1 MERRYFLALGAGSIL
16 NAQSRGLPSVAR
28 RYADPAT
35 ELDVLRLTD
44 PAYDSILPPPHQR
57 CISRRQGFCVFSSA
71 RGGTLQVYRMDLR
84 GFEWRILTN
93 SAAIDPASVAL
104 TADERSIVFFDGPV
118 LKMAALG
125 GGQERT
131 IYRVPEGSVRGAGS
145 ALTEDGARVIF
156 VERTAAKWLLRAV
169 SLARGKQA
177 GDATTLMETD
187 QPIADPLPRGRTGQV
202 LYRSGEQLRLTLAN
216 GTAANVPAGAG
227 SRFGAAHWAPN
238 GATIQALLVPEDVR
252 QLITLHEIKPENGED
267 QLIAKTSNY
276 ADCRPNADSS
286 VFVGASRNLSAPY
299 VLLLLRVTRRELTLC
314 EHKASDAAKVAAR
327 FSPDSQSVFFQ
338 SDRHGKM
345 AIYRMPVERF
355 VEETDPGV
363 EG

>member
-1 MERRYFLALGAGSIL
+1 MERRFFLALGAGSL
-16 NAQSRGLPSVAR
+16 LSAQGRVFPSVAR

-35 ELDVLRLTD
+35 ELEVLRLTD
-44 PAYDSILPPPHQR
+44 PAYDSLLPPAHQR

-71 RGGTLQVYRMDLR
+71 RAGSTQVYRMDLR
-84 GFEWRILTN
+84 ALDWRLLTN

-104 TADERSIVFFDGPV
+104 TADERHVVFFDGPV
-118 LKMAALG
+118 LKLAPTA

-131 IYRVPEGSVRGAGS
+131 IYQVPEGSARGAGS

-156 VERTAAKWLLRAV
+156 SERAGTKWLLRSV
-169 SLARGKQA
+169 SLPRNRQTGTAV
-177 GDATTLMETD
+177 TLQESEA
-187 QPIADPLPRGRTGQV
+187 PIDNPLPRARGGQV
-202 LYRSGEQLRLTLAN
+202 LYRSGDQLRLAFPN
-216 GTAANVPAGAG
+216 GKTTGVKTAPGG
-227 SRFGAAHWAPN
+227 QFGAAHWAPN
-238 GATIQALLVPEDVR
+238 GTAIQALVVPDDAR
-252 QLITLHEIKPENGED
+252 QLTTLHEITPENSED
-267 QLIAKTSNY
+267 RLIAKTSNF

-327 FSPDSQSVFFQ
+327 FAPDSQSIFFQ

-345 AIYRMPVERF
+345 AIYRIPVERF
-355 VEETDPGV
+355 VEETDPDV
-363 EG
+363 E